1 MLVYTKSECE
11 PNLVE
16 LDLWYYME
24 EWEKGAE
31 VCVGGRRIIFES
43 RYCPRVQEE
52 QNKKETEGKRAQSLD
67 QKKRNK
73 R

>member
-1 MLVYTKSECE
+1 M
-11 PNLVE
+11 
-16 LDLWYYME
+16 
-24 EWEKGAE
+24 
-31 VCVGGRRIIFES
+31 CVGGKRIIFES
-43 RYCPRVQEE
+43 KYCPGVQEE